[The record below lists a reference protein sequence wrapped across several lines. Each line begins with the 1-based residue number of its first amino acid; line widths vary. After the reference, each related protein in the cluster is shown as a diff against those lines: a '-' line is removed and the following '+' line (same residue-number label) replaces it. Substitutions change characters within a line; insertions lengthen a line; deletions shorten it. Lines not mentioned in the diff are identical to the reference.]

1 VASAL
6 PQSRA
11 VSPQGWV
18 EISSHYSSS
27 KDIAIGRR
35 RQPDLSFSPK
45 THKVIL
51 VLPSHPYL
59 LFALLFLACLIG
71 KVRAADISDA
81 SSRTSQPDKFL
92 SSPGLIKGGLFMQG
106 SKKRFEGANEL
117 NLESYKT
124 KLEINPAQLTLT
136 RIRNPQPSDEIT
148 VKFTLVNGSDKGST
162 LYFPTSQRMDAVIRD
177 AEGKT
182 IYTWS
187 EDFEF
192 ATEPGYSYV
201 NAGERLNYQLKIPF
215 QALRG
220 KVPQGEATITASL
233 VNYPEVKAVMPLEIQ
248 P

>member
-1 VASAL
+1 M
-6 PQSRA
+6 PI
-11 VSPQGWV
+11 P
-18 EISSHYSSS
+18 
-27 KDIAIGRR
+27 
-35 RQPDLSFSPK
+35 
-45 THKVIL
+45 TC
-51 VLPSHPYL
+51 L
-59 LFALLFLACLIG
+59 LFALLLSCSGGLA
-71 KVRAADISDA
+71 KAADISDA

-92 SSPGLIKGGLFMQG
+92 SAPGLIKGGLFMQG

-124 KLEINPAQLTLT
+124 KLEVTPAQLTLK
-136 RIRNPQPSDEIT
+136 RIRDPQPSDEIT
-148 VKFTLVNGSDKGST
+148 VKFTLINGSDKGST
-162 LYFPTSQRMDAVIRD
+162 LYFPTAQRLDAVIRD

-220 KVPQGEATITASL
+220 KVPQGEVTITASL
-233 VNYPEVKAVMPLEIQ
+233 VNYPQMNAVMPLEIQ